1 MITIRD
7 FMETVD
13 YRITEGSE
21 FGWKCFGPNT
31 YCLDCWNGDHNG
43 FSIGIVFDTKTKTVY
58 KFEAHDYSKQNS
70 YRWVHPDWREIYEK
84 EAESRGVD
92 NRQAYDDVNYIDLE
106 EHTDIRE
113 KAACIVA
120 GIDYDERVK
129 VPLDLPEG
137 LINKLFR
144 IAHEQDITL
153 NELVENI
160 IKEEIAFRTQDL

>member
-1 MITIRD
+1 MITIKD

-13 YRITEGSE
+13 YRITEGSD

-43 FSIGIVFDTKTKTVY
+43 FSIGIVFDTKTQTVY
-58 KFEAHDYSKQNS
+58 KFEAHDYSKENS
-70 YRWVHPDWREIYEK
+70 YRWVHPDWREIYK
-84 EAESRGVD
+84 NEAKNRGV
-92 NRQAYDDVNYIDLE
+92 NHLQAYDDVNYVELE
-106 EHTDIRE
+106 DHTDIRE

-129 VPLDLPEG
+129 VPLDLPES

-144 IAHEQDITL
+144 IAHEKDITL

-160 IKEEIAFRTQDL
+160 IKDEIAFRTKDL

>member
-1 MITIRD
+1 MITIKD

-13 YRITEGSE
+13 YRITEGSD
-21 FGWKCFGPNT
+21 FGWRCFGPNT
-31 YCLDCWNGDHNG
+31 YCLDCWNGEHDG
-43 FSIGIVFDTKTKTVY
+43 FSIGIVFDTKTQTVH

-70 YRWVHPDWREIYEK
+70 YRWVHPDWREIYEN
-84 EAESRGVD
+84 EAKNRGVD
-92 NRQAYDDVNYIDLE
+92 HSQAYDDVKYVDLE

-129 VPLDLPEG
+129 VPLDLPES

-160 IKEEIAFRTQDL
+160 IKEEIAFRKHDL